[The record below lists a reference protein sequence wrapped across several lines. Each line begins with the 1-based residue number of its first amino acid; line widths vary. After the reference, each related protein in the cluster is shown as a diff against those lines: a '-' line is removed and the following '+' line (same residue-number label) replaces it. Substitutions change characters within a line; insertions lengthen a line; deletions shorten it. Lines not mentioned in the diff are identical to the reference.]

1 MARPK
6 TVTNSPLSAQ
16 ALSLLAQL
24 FAKNSNLTLP
34 AGVADAVVE
43 IREWAT
49 AQLTPASNVVNFPTP
64 AGE

>member
-6 TVTNSPLSAQ
+6 TVATGLSQQ
-16 ALSLLAQL
+16 ALALLAQL
-24 FAKNSNLTLP
+24 FAKNSNLSLP

-49 AQLTPASNVVNFPTP
+49 AQQKPASNTVPFAPT
-64 AGE
+64 AVE